1 MNVLK
6 LGVKGVVSLL
16 RDRVDVDCVIM
27 GSHGQ
32 ELSIRRVLHD
42 LAPFSWMKQSS
53 NSNRKVVVIVDEDVT
68 MIVAN

>member
-27 GSHGQ
+27 GSDGQ

>member
-16 RDRVDVDCVIM
+16 RDRVDVDRVIM
-27 GSHGQ
+27 GSDGQ